1 MLASERASQAARFAP
16 FNFKMLYIRAHLLQN
31 YINIAFGFCC
41 CCCCYCYMRCKKCMH
56 AS

>member
-41 CCCCYCYMRCKKCMH
+41 CCCYCYMRCKKCMH